1 MTFHV
6 QDDAVDATGAEMQL
20 FTDFSHS
27 HGTCAQAGDNA
38 VPILES
44 QSIHGH
50 PLPKKKSPHR
60 CGLVRGTKH
69 DAIPGLLGIV
79 LPGKDLTKQTRTDS
93 LCLIAFYRTAVH
105 RLAQAKIITFFN
117 TLTIRGWT
125 DLC

>member
-1 MTFHV
+1 MYLAMTFHV

-50 PLPKKKSPHR
+50 PNIERSAFDY
-60 CGLVRGTKH
+60 GFG
-69 DAIPGLLGIV
+69 DSIMAAIL
-79 LPGKDLTKQTRTDS
+79 R
-93 LCLIAFYRTAVH
+93 
-105 RLAQAKIITFFN
+105 
-117 TLTIRGWT
+117 
-125 DLC
+125 